1 MFCLESAVADLKNN
15 TNANIKDLQ
24 GFHTLEVYDLVNIDD
39 TSFPYFEKEKEEKK
53 NKAKE
58 GQMRN
63 LNFGINNSDLK
74 IISQFVWFDFRR

>member
-1 MFCLESAVADLKNN
+1 MFCLESAVADLKDN

-39 TSFPYFEKEKEEKK
+39 TSFPYFDKEKEEKK

-58 GQMRN
+58 GQMSN
-63 LNFGINNSDLK
+63 LNFGINNSDL
-74 IISQFVWFDFRR
+74 